1 MPVSAC
7 RATVP
12 MILYLST
19 LLLTLLVTIV
29 LIPVTIKAAE
39 RVGKYD
45 MPGKRKVH
53 AVPVPRTGGIAMAV
67 AVFSSMLLWA
77 HESSMLSAYII
88 GAGIIVVFGL
98 IDDFVDLS
106 YRYKFAGQFLAA
118 LVVVVLGD
126 VQIRNLGV
134 LSPGVG
140 LLTPWIAIPLTV
152 IVIVGVT
159 NAINLAD
166 GLDGLAGG
174 ICILSFCCTGYIAYL
189 GGDTVTALLA
199 VAVVGAIFGFLK
211 YNTFPA
217 SVFMGDTGSQFL
229 GFSLVVTTI
238 ALTQRVTGLSPFL
251 PLVIFGFP
259 VLDTAVVMLE
269 RIGAGRSPFAADK
282 NHFHHKLIR
291 IGLSHTEA
299 VFIIY
304 LLQALLVVSAF
315 VFRYYSDWALLI
327 GYGIF
332 VDVVII
338 GFFTAEITRWKMK
351 RFTFV
356 DKHIKGKLTKIKK
369 KGVWIVFS
377 FQVIEYGVPTLL
389 FATTLIPV
397 SIPRYFSC
405 IAAAL
410 LFLTILCMLVRKSWL
425 KWFLMADLYIT
436 VPLIVFFSTDPVHG
450 LVMKPMMWGYNLTFV
465 VLTFFVIMTL
475 RLTRRRSGFKV
486 TPMDFLI
493 VFIAIV
499 APFISGIYGEH
510 QRLTYVSA
518 KAVMFFFS
526 YEVLI
531 GELRGQYT
539 RLVVFTAC
547 SLVVIIVRGFL

>member
-1 MPVSAC
+1 
-7 RATVP
+7 

-29 LIPVTIKAAE
+29 LVPVTIKVAE
-39 RVGKYD
+39 MIKKYD
-45 MPGKRKVH
+45 MPGRRKVH

-77 HESSMLSAYII
+77 QESSMLSAYVI

-106 YRYKFAGQFLAA
+106 YRYKFSGQFLAA
-118 LVVVVLGD
+118 LAVVLLGD

-140 LLTPWIAIPLTV
+140 PLTPWIAIPLTV

-189 GGDTVTALLA
+189 GGDTVIALLS
-199 VAVVGAIFGFLK
+199 VALVGSIFGFLK

-229 GFSLVVTTI
+229 GFSLVVATI
-238 ALTQRVTGLSPFL
+238 ALTQRGTGLSAVL
-251 PLVIFGFP
+251 PMIIFGFP

-269 RIGAGRSPFAADK
+269 RIGAGKSPFRADK

-315 VFRYYSDWALLI
+315 VFRYYSDWILLI

-332 VDVVII
+332 VDVVVI
-338 GFFTAEITRWKMK
+338 GFFAAELTRWKMK
-351 RFTFV
+351 RFTFI
-356 DKHIKGKLTKIKK
+356 DKHIKGRLAKIKK

-377 FQVIEYGVPTLL
+377 FQLIEYSVPTLL
-389 FATTLIPV
+389 FATTFIPV
-397 SIPRYFSC
+397 SIPRYFSY
-405 IAAAL
+405 IAAGL
-410 LFLTILCMLVRKSWL
+410 LFLTVLCMFCRKNWF
-425 KWFLMADLYIT
+425 KWVLMADVYIT
-436 VPLIVFFSTDPVHG
+436 VPLIVFFSTDPVRG
-450 LVMKPMMWGYNLTFV
+450 LVMQPMMWGYNLTFV

-493 VFIAIV
+493 VFIAVI

-510 QRLTYVSA
+510 KRLTYVSA
-518 KAVMFFFS
+518 KAVVFFFS

-531 GELRGQYT
+531 GELRGKYT
-539 RLVVFTAC
+539 RLAVFTAC
-547 SLVVIIVRGFL
+547 SLAVIIVRGFL